1 MTITMETGI
10 KFKLDNVILGGDN
23 RYWNIEVT
31 VPTEIKLEEYK
42 QNPSSMAS
50 MELMNDVIHA
60 AEQAT
65 GHSLFD
71 WNVASV
77 ESFRMKP
84 IATNAYRTSSF
95 HD

>member
-1 MTITMETGI
+1 MAITMETGI
-10 KFKLDNVILGGDN
+10 KFKFDNVILGGDD

-31 VPTEIKLEEYK
+31 VPTKIKLEDYR

-50 MELMNDVIHA
+50 MELMNDAIYA
-60 AEQAT
+60 AEQTT
-65 GHSLFD
+65 GHALFD

-77 ESFRMKP
+77 ESYRMKP
-84 IATNAYRTSSF
+84 VATSAYRTSSF